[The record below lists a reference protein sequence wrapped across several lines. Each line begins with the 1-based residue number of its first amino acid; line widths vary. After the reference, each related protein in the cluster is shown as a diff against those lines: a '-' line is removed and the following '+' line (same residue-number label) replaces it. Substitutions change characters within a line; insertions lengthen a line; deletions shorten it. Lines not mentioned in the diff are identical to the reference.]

1 MLTIDPTMEEKA
13 GNKSKEE
20 LIAMME
26 DMQYNRSCM
35 QKMVHTL
42 IDPQDME
49 LDSKA
54 YKIMLVVM

>member
-1 MLTIDPTMEEKA
+1 MEEKA